1 MGNFQSE
8 IRYGIDPSQEVNLN
22 DLTPNQYSIRYVKD
36 GLPDY
41 FDPSVREAL
50 PTVRGDPDDRHG
62 THTTAL

>member
-22 DLTPNQYSIRYVKD
+22 ALTPNQYSIRYIKD

-41 FDPSVREAL
+41 CFGPIPYIMMKIR
-50 PTVRGDPDDRHG
+50 
-62 THTTAL
+62 